1 MPAVGL
7 YLNFET
13 WFETMAC
20 WPVLSLGWIRCQHLQ
35 DSRWELPYDIRW
47 IGIIVAIN
55 RLKKIGRLKQIV
67 MIFANHGFGAVIDQL
82 HIPQYF
88 KLGKQAKS
96 LPPGPENAKL
106 SVGERLRLSLEE
118 LGPTFIKLGQIMSTR
133 PDLLPMQIIRELEK
147 LQDSVP
153 PFSIDEVRM
162 IIEAELGDRMENLFT
177 VFVDQPMAAA
187 SIGQVHRARLLSG
200 KDVVV
205 KVQRPGIQ
213 QDIELDL
220 GILRDVASFVDN
232 RTRLGKLYS
241 FSKMA
246 DEFETT
252 LQNEMNFLVEGEN
265 AETFKLNFLHD
276 PGTHVPEISWIH
288 TSGRVLTMEEI
299 KGISLKD
306 LAALDE
312 AGLDKSRIARNL
324 ASSLLHQIL
333 RDGFF
338 HGDPHP
344 GNIMVLQDNT
354 IVFLDLGMV
363 GRLSPQR
370 KNQFLKMLMGITLKD
385 SKLIVQAMID
395 LDAMADRINLKSLEK
410 DIDRLRD
417 EVLSV
422 PLSQIKI
429 GEVFNDV
436 FHLAFTYNITIP
448 GEFTM
453 LAKSLVTL
461 EGLVGQLDPDLNV
474 LEIAEPIAGKLVFTL
489 FSPEKIGKEILAG
502 VMDYG
507 NLIRNFPSAMVNF
520 LDKLEHDDFT
530 MHLALKE
537 DDRYVGRMDDWNIRL
552 VFSVVILSISMLLS
566 ALIIGL
572 GLSGVL
578 GSDILVDYGFFLKA
592 GSIIVVAG
600 LVGLIISVFLSRR
613 RKR

>member
-1 MPAVGL
+1 
-7 YLNFET
+7 
-13 WFETMAC
+13 
-20 WPVLSLGWIRCQHLQ
+20 
-35 DSRWELPYDIRW
+35 
-47 IGIIVAIN
+47 VAIN
-55 RLKKIGRLKQIV
+55 RLRKIGRLKQIV
-67 MIFANHGFGAVIDQL
+67 MVFANHGFGAVIDQL
-82 HIPQYF
+82 RIPQYF
-88 KLGKQAKS
+88 KLGKLTKNQPS
-96 LPPGPENAKL
+96 GTGDSKL
-106 SVGERLRLSLEE
+106 SVGERLRLTLEE

-133 PDLLPMQIIRELEK
+133 PDLLPPQIIKELER

-153 PFSIDEVRM
+153 PFPIDEVRV
-162 IIEAELGDRMENLFT
+162 IIEAELGERMENIYP
-177 VFVDQPMAAA
+177 VFVEQPIAAA

-213 QDIELDL
+213 QDIALDL
-220 GILRDVASFVDN
+220 GILRDIANFVDEK
-232 RTRLGKLYS
+232 TRLGKLYS

-252 LQNEMNFLVEGEN
+252 LQNEMNFLTEGEN
-265 AETFKLNFLHD
+265 AETFKQNFLHD
-276 PGTHVPEISWIH
+276 PGTRVPEISWIH
-288 TSGRVLTMEEI
+288 TSMRVLTMEEI
-299 KGISLKD
+299 KGISLKN
-306 LAALDE
+306 LSALDE
-312 AGLDKSRIARNL
+312 AGLDKSKIARNL

-385 SKLIVQAMID
+385 SKLIVRAMID

-448 GEFTM
+448 SEFTM

-461 EGLVGQLDPDLNV
+461 EGLVGQLDPELNV
-474 LEIAEPIAGKLVFTL
+474 LEIAEPIAGKLVFKL
-489 FSPEKIGKEILAG
+489 FSPEKIGKGILAG

-507 NLIRNFPSAMVNF
+507 NLIRSSPSAIVNF
-520 LDKLEHDDFT
+520 LAKLEHDDFT

-537 DDRYVGRMDDWNIRL
+537 DDRHAGRMDDWNIRL
-552 VFSVVILSISMLLS
+552 VFSVVILSISMLMS

-578 GSDILVDYGFFLKA
+578 GSEILAAYSFLLKA
-592 GSIIVVAG
+592 GSIIVVSG
-600 LVGLIISVFLSRR
+600 LVGLIISVLLSRR

>member
-1 MPAVGL
+1 
-7 YLNFET
+7 
-13 WFETMAC
+13 
-20 WPVLSLGWIRCQHLQ
+20 
-35 DSRWELPYDIRW
+35 
-47 IGIIVAIN
+47 VAIKQ
-55 RLKKIGRLKQIV
+55 LKKIGRLKQIV
-67 MIFANHGFGAVIDQL
+67 MVFANHGFGAVIDQL

-88 KLGKQAKS
+88 KLGKRALSQ
-96 LPPGPENAKL
+96 LPSTENAKL
-106 SVGERLRLSLEE
+106 SVGERLRLALEE
-118 LGPTFIKLGQIMSTR
+118 LGPTFVKLGQIMSTR
-133 PDLLPMQIIRELEK
+133 PDLLPTQIIRELEK

-153 PFSIDEVRM
+153 PFSTVEVRM
-162 IIEAELGDRMENLFT
+162 IIESELGDRMENLYS
-177 VFVDQPMAAA
+177 VFIEQPIAAA

-200 KDVVV
+200 KEVVV

-213 QDIELDL
+213 QDITLDL
-220 GILRDVASFVDN
+220 GILRDVANFVDN
-232 RTRLGKLYS
+232 KTRLGKLYS
-241 FSKMA
+241 FSRMA

-252 LQNEMNFLVEGEN
+252 LQNEMDFRVEGEN

-288 TSGRVLTMEEI
+288 TSARVLTMEEI
-299 KGISLKD
+299 KGISLKN
-306 LAALDE
+306 LTALDE
-312 AGLDKSRIARNL
+312 VGLDRSRIARNL
-324 ASSLLHQIL
+324 ASSILHQIL

-363 GRLSPQR
+363 GKLSPQR

-385 SKLIVQAMID
+385 SKLIVQAIID
-395 LDAMADRINLKSLEK
+395 LDAMADRINFKSLEK
-410 DIDRLRD
+410 DIDRLRE

-448 GEFTM
+448 SEFTM
-453 LAKSLVTL
+453 LAKSLGTL

-502 VMDYG
+502 AIDYG

-537 DDRYVGRMDDWNIRL
+537 DDRYARRMDDWNIRL
-552 VFSVVILSISMLLS
+552 VFTVVILSISMLMS

-578 GSDILVDYGFFLKA
+578 GSDIMVNYSLYLKA
-592 GSIIVVAG
+592 GSVILVIV
-600 LVGLIISVFLSRR
+600 LVGLMISIFLSRR
-613 RKR
+613 RQR